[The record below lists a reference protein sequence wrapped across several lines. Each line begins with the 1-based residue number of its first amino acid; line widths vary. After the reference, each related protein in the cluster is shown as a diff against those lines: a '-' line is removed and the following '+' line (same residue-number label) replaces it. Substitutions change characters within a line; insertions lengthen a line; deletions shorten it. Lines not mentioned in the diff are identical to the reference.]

1 MTTVE
6 QLKTLYIKTGGK
18 LSDVAEIQT
27 DAEIVLC

>member
-6 QLKTLYIKTGGK
+6 QLKTLYVKMGGK

-27 DAEIVLC
+27 DAD